1 VSTASEV
8 QATELQSNID
18 TVPLVIDTHVE
29 TAEVAVEEPSG
40 KLSPFPT
47 PEQVVEPIVEPLPIH
62 EEIHAPA
69 SVFGAST
76 DEVDVAVTTATTA
89 TDIDVAEP
97 SLGQSSSSVLS
108 LHLSAEIPPAHAGLE
123 TSDADIPAKMEAA
136 TSPMDVDEQLPV
148 PEPHVEDVDDDL
160 TEEESEGFVPGE
172 HSSIVQ
178 KTFCPTGDHTVPN
191 TPSSIVDEVEADTD
205 SEVSEVELVLPIPPS
220 PTPVEVDV
228 QSDEANVEPASA
240 ALSEE
245 EVRRRIVHLVEYIA
259 IGVAEKKF
267 QFGKQ
272 MALVKACKRHL
283 AIVQHLLMRGV
294 VLLPDM
300 YEIKSLVKSV
310 PLMERD
316 DFTRATLRQVPHLL
330 RCRVRGFSLGE
341 KKSAKPTTVPDES
354 SSAAFVGVE
363 VDDSLPPPSESRTKS
378 ARRSAPPTL
387 AHVASVVGVINEQM
401 STGLKDIVRRRVERR
416 TDTDGMD
423 ARPEKIPKK
432 SEAHVSPSSSSETAK
447 RRPAAMDLDGGSDT
461 DDSETF
467 NENLVKSLADIV
479 EDSIRD
485 VKRRVA
491 EVLDEKAI
499 RARLELAILRMLE
512 KV

>member
-1 VSTASEV
+1 MVK
-8 QATELQSNID
+8 
-18 TVPLVIDTHVE
+18 
-29 TAEVAVEEPSG
+29 VAVEEEPSE
-40 KLSPFPT
+40 KLPPSPT
-47 PEQVVEPIVEPLPIH
+47 TEQVVEPIVESLPVH
-62 EEIHAPA
+62 EEIEAPRRVAA

-76 DEVDVAVTTATTA
+76 DEVDVAVTTAAT

-97 SLGQSSSSVLS
+97 SLGQSSISVLS
-108 LHLSAEIPPAHAGLE
+108 LHLSAEISPAHAGLE
-123 TSDADIPAKMEAA
+123 TSDADIPVRMEAA
-136 TSPMDVDEQLPV
+136 TSPMDVDEQLAV
-148 PEPHVEDVDDDL
+148 SVPHVEDVDDDL
-160 TEEESEGFVPGE
+160 TEEESEGFVPGK
-172 HSSIVQ
+172 HSSIVR

-191 TPSSIVDEVEADTD
+191 TPSTTVEGEEADTD
-205 SEVSEVELVLPIPPS
+205 GEISDIEPILPIPPS
-220 PTPVEVDV
+220 PTPVEADV
-228 QSDEANVEPASA
+228 QIDETEVGPVPA

-245 EVRRRIVHLVEYIA
+245 EVKRRIMHLVEYIA
-259 IGVAEKKF
+259 TGIAEKRI

-272 MALVKACKRHL
+272 TALVKACKRHL

-310 PLMERD
+310 PLMERT

-330 RCRVRGFSLGE
+330 RCRVLGFSLDG
-341 KKSAKPTTVPDES
+341 KKSAKPTTVPGES

-378 ARRSAPPTL
+378 VRRFTPPIV
-387 AHVASVVGVINEQM
+387 AHVASVVGVINDQM
-401 STGLKDIVRRRVERR
+401 STSLEDIVRRRVEHRA
-416 TDTDGMD
+416 DADGMAD
-423 ARPEKIPKK
+423 RPGKIAKK
-432 SEAHVSPSSSSETAK
+432 SESHVSPSSSTSASAIK
-447 RRPAAMDLDGGSDT
+447 PRPSTMDVGEGSDT

-467 NENLVKSLADIV
+467 NENLVKSLANIV

-491 EVLDEKAI
+491 EVLNEKAI
-499 RARLELAILRMLE
+499 RVRVEDALLRMLE